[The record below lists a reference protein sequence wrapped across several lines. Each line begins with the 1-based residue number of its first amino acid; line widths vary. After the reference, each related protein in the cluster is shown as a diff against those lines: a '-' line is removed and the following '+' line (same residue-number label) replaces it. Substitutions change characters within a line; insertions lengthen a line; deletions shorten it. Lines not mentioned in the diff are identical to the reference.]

1 MEIEMT
7 AHEPLTQTIVN
18 NITNDIMALVADIL
32 FTGKLIVTGEDPCLL
47 KISSEVEASVRAIE
61 TTLSQL
67 SDFTAQ
73 D

>member
-1 MEIEMT
+1 MS
-7 AHEPLTQTIVN
+7 AHEPLTRTIVN

-32 FTGKLIVTGEDPCLL
+32 FTGKLMVPGEDPCLL
-47 KISSEVEASVRAIE
+47 KISPEVEEFVRAIE

-67 SDFTAQ
+67 SNFTAQ